1 MRAIPTIERMNK
13 DPALLATTV
22 QAARLAIENNA
33 QRGRLLSEM
42 WEGLGLSPEVRDR
55 VFRSGHDRLIQAP
68 EQELLKEVERM
79 RAAQRPV
86 AQAGSRVR
94 RPARMRGLMV

>member
-13 DPALLATTV
+13 DPAPLATTV

-55 VFRSGHDRLIQAP
+55 VFRPGHDRLIQAA

-79 RAAQRPV
+79 RAAQRP
-86 AQAGSRVR
+86 AAEEGSRMR